1 MNVEES
7 DRDLLL
13 VSIFTFLTVLSW
25 VFFELIK
32 TVNTSTV
39 KEPVQQVIK
48 PLNPTLNTEILSE
61 LIERDNYA
69 TIVSEPTITNEIDE
83 ETEIVNTEEII
94 ITDQENI
101 QENLP
106 ENIIETNEQP

>member
-1 MNVEES
+1 MNNVEES

-48 PLNPTLNTEILSE
+48 PLNPTLNPEILSE
-61 LIERDNYA
+61 LIQRDNYA
-69 TIVSEPTITNEIDE
+69 TIITEPTVPDQINEEQIIPPDQKNVQDSVT
-83 ETEIVNTEEII
+83 ET
-94 ITDQENI
+94 
-101 QENLP
+101 P
-106 ENIIETNEQP
+106 EQP